1 MFVTI
6 IAQHRCIV
14 NINAI
19 VLLTLYQKYYG
30 EKLLYQRSTYVPC
43 RFCLLFQDQ
52 SLEQRC
58 IADVNAFVAVEIK
71 LCGDFRRF
79 KRLFGQQ
86 SRLSCAAV

>member
-30 EKLLYQRSTYVPC
+30 EKLLYQRSTYGGQG
-43 RFCLLFQDQ
+43 FFYKWDFQSDTVF
-52 SLEQRC
+52 L
-58 IADVNAFVAVEIK
+58 AGA
-71 LCGDFRRF
+71 
-79 KRLFGQQ
+79 
-86 SRLSCAAV
+86 